1 MLKKLLSFYRK
12 NLKKFSIKES
22 QWRLWCKE
30 KKSLKEKEWV
40 IIESILTQQT
50 NWQNVEKAM
59 ANLKREKEDSLKK
72 IAAIS
77 KNKLSQIIKPSGFY
91 QIKAGYLKNI
101 AQFFI
106 KNGGIKKLEKLETEI
121 LRKKL
126 LSIKGVGYETAD
138 SILLYV
144 FNRPIFVI
152 DAYTKRFV
160 KDFKL
165 NVDNLSYHYLQQ
177 FFMKIFPKN
186 PSFYQKFHA
195 IIVLYYKNKKQKP

>member
-1 MLKKLLSFYRK
+1 MLKTLLLFYQK
-12 NLKKFSIKES
+12 NLKKFSIKDS

-59 ANLKREKEDSLKK
+59 ANLKRKKKDSLRA
-72 IAAIS
+72 IAALS
-77 KNKLSQIIKPSGFY
+77 KNKLAQIIKSSGFY
-91 QIKAGYLKNI
+91 QIKADYLKNI
-101 AQFFI
+101 ARFFL
-106 KNGGIKKLEKLETEI
+106 KNGGVKKLEKLETEI

-138 SILLYV
+138 SILLYG

-160 KDFKL
+160 KNLKL
-165 NVDNLSYHYLQQ
+165 KVGNLSYNHLQQ
-177 FFMKIFPKN
+177 FFMKVFPKN
-186 PSFYQKFHA
+186 TFFYQKFHA
-195 IIVLYYKNKKQKP
+195 IIVLYYKSKKQKI

>member
-1 MLKKLLSFYRK
+1 
-12 NLKKFSIKES
+12 
-22 QWRLWCKE
+22 
-30 KKSLKEKEWV
+30 V

-59 ANLKREKEDSLKK
+59 ANLKRKKKDSLRA
-72 IAAIS
+72 IAALS
-77 KNKLSQIIKPSGFY
+77 KNKLAQIIKSSGFY

-101 AQFFI
+101 ARFFL
-106 KNGGIKKLEKLETEI
+106 KNGGVKKLEKLETEI

-138 SILLYV
+138 SILLYG

-160 KDFKL
+160 KNLKL
-165 NVDNLSYHYLQQ
+165 KVGNLSYNHLQQ
-177 FFMKIFPKN
+177 FFMKVFPKN
-186 PSFYQKFHA
+186 TFFYQKFHA
-195 IIVLYYKNKKQKP
+195 IIVLYYKNKKQKL